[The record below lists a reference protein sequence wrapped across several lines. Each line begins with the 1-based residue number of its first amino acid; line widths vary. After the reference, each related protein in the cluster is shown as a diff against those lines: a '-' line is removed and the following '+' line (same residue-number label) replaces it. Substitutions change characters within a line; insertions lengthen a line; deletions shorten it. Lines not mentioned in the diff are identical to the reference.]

1 MQIQQLRAFR
11 EVAAELSVTRAA
23 RNLNY
28 AQSTVTAQIQ
38 NLEESVGAALF
49 DRSRRQLALTEAGER
64 LLPYARIIIDA
75 AEEGRRA
82 VAEPGAVCAAPV
94 RRARAGGRG
103 GRGGVRG
110 GVLGGARGR

>member
-49 DRSRRQLALTEAGER
+49 DRSRRRLALTEAGVR
-64 LLPYARIIIDA
+64 LLPYAEIIIDA
-75 AEEGRRA
+75 AEAGRRA
-82 VAEPGAVCAAPV
+82 AVEGGVGCTAPV
-94 RRARAGGRG
+94 RRGPGRVRRAG
-103 GRGGVRG
+103 VREPAR
-110 GVLGGARGR
+110 GGAR

>member
-49 DRSRRQLALTEAGER
+49 DRSHRQLSLTAAGLR

-82 VAEPGAVCAAPV
+82 VATEPVCTAPV
-94 RRARAGGRG
+94 RRRRAG
-103 GRGGVRG
+103 VREPAG
-110 GVLGGARGR
+110 SGARVR

>member
-49 DRSRRQLALTEAGER
+49 DRSRRQLALTEAGVR
-64 LLPYARIIIDA
+64 LLPYADIIIDA
-75 AEEGRRA
+75 AEAGRRA
-82 VAEPGAVCAAPV
+82 AVEGGEVCTAPV
-94 RRARAGGRG
+94 RHRGQARRAG
-103 GRGGVRG
+103 VREPAR
-110 GVLGGARGR
+110 GGAR

>member
-11 EVAAELSVTRAA
+11 EVAAESSVTRAA

-49 DRSRRQLALTEAGER
+49 DRSHRRLTLTEAGAR
-64 LLPYARIIIDA
+64 LLPYAQLIIDA
-75 AEEGRRA
+75 AEAGRRA
-82 VAEPGAVCAAPV
+82 VAAEPLPVCAVGHRRPRTRRPGVREPV
-94 RRARAGGRG
+94 RS
-103 GRGGVRG
+103 
-110 GVLGGARGR
+110 GARHGG

>member
-38 NLEESVGAALF
+38 NLEESLGVVLF
-49 DRSRRQLALTEAGER
+49 DRSRRQLALTEAGLR
-64 LLPYARIIIDA
+64 LLPYARVIIDA
-75 AEEGRRA
+75 AEEGRRV
-82 VAEPGAVCAAPV
+82 VAADSVCAGSV
-94 RRARAGGRG
+94 RRGRRAGVRET
-103 GRGGVRG
+103 VRG
-110 GVLGGARGR
+110 GARVR

>member
-23 RNLNY
+23 RRLNY

-49 DRSRRQLALTEAGER
+49 DRSRRQLALTEAGAR

-82 VAEPGAVCAAPV
+82 VAGEPGAVCAGPV
-94 RRARAGGRG
+94 RRARGGRAV
-103 GRGGVRG
+103 VRG
-110 GVLGGARGR
+110 IPLGGARRG